1 MFAVTSS
8 IARSATT
15 ERPVAR
21 VVLTVHARER
31 FAERISAALDPEV
44 GLRALVTEALA
55 TQGQMVLRA
64 GALARRH
71 RVRDIEVVLSAD
83 CRTVITVYR
92 DGEVPRR
99 RRWRMP
105 EVAAAGVGRAALG
118 SRCDQRTF
126 RPGGLVP
133 RPVR

>member
-1 MFAVTSS
+1 MNEGT
-8 IARSATT
+8 RTTATGVSGPSVPADMREALAYLDV
-15 ERPVAR
+15 ERPEPEE

-44 GLRALVTEALA
+44 GLRALITEALA

-92 DGEVPRR
+92 DVEVPRR

-105 EVAAAGVGRAALG
+105 EVAAA
-118 SRCDQRTF
+118 
-126 RPGGLVP
+126 
-133 RPVR
+133 